1 MTAPLDPETL
11 DRILHEA
18 GAGPSPFDLQPWR
31 FLVVREAKNRRLL
44 GACAWNN
51 PAIGRAEAV
60 VVVLGYQ
67 HPERTHLDPV
77 LERRRE
83 LGLSTPEQ
91 AAELQGRALATFAR
105 IPDPAPWAT
114 QWAMTAVA
122 NLIRAAESL
131 GVAATPIDGFEDGMI
146 RETFGV
152 PDDHAIACLIAL
164 GVRLAEPLTERLG
177 LDETCYA
184 EHFGQ
189 PWTPIDCGGRGGEMP
204 STDGTDGQ
212 G

>member
-1 MTAPLDPETL
+1 MTVPLDPDTL
-11 DRILHEA
+11 GRILREA
-18 GAGPSPFDLQPWR
+18 GSGPSPFDVQPWR
-31 FLVVREAKNRRLL
+31 FLVVREARNRRLL
-44 GACAWNN
+44 RACAWNN

-60 VVVLGYQ
+60 VVVLGYL

-83 LGLSTPEQ
+83 LGVSTPEH
-91 AAELQGRALATFAR
+91 AAELQGRALAMFAR
-105 IPDPAPWAT
+105 ILDPALWAT
-114 QWAMTAVA
+114 RWAMTAVA

-131 GVAATPIDGFEDGMI
+131 GVAATAIDGFEADMI

-152 PDDHAIACLIAL
+152 PDDHAIACLVAL
-164 GVRLAEPLTERLG
+164 GRHTPEPFKERLA

-189 PWTPIDCGGRGGEMP
+189 PWAQVDWEARGRETP
-204 STDGTDGQ
+204 STDGTDGHR
-212 G
+212 